1 MKEIP
6 IQDKYM
12 LSIKEASIYFN
23 IGMKK
28 LRRMAE
34 DNDGE
39 FALYFGNRFLIC
51 RPRFE
56 EYLVGLMKKPVGVE
70 VASDEE
76 IYNK

>member
-1 MKEIP
+1 MNEIP

-12 LSIKEASIYFN
+12 LSMREASGYFN

-56 EYLVGLMKKPVGVE
+56 EYLQGLMKKPAGVLE
-70 VASDEE
+70 AYDEE
-76 IYNK
+76 IK

>member
-1 MKEIP
+1 MNEIP

-12 LSIKEASIYFN
+12 LSIREASVYFN

-28 LRRMAE
+28 IRRMAE
-34 DNDGE
+34 DNEGE

-56 EYLVGLMKKPVGVE
+56 EYLYELMKKPAGILE
-70 VASDEE
+70 AHDEE
-76 IYNK
+76 IK